1 MRPFLLPLAQRVGRR
16 ALWRR
21 GAQSQ
26 WVETRYGRM
35 HCYDIAGSGSLP
47 PVVLLHG
54 LATDATPFGPLLM
67 RLRRDARR
75 VLAPDHLGHGFSAGH
90 SGPLTPDSLLESTT
104 QTLDALLHEPAIVVG
119 NSLGGAVAV
128 RYALTSP
135 EKVRALVLVSPAGAH
150 CEDHEWRALKQIF
163 EMSCRADAALFF
175 RRLYQQ
181 PPWFLSLF
189 AHELPAAM
197 ASVPVR
203 SLLSGASNATAL
215 CPDELSALKMPVLL
229 VWGQADRLLPESHL
243 AYFARHLPSGTR
255 IERPEAFGHSPH
267 IDASAALASLIVRFA
282 RSLEAAP
289 VSGDAPGDD
298 GVLRSMTNRQS

>member
-1 MRPFLLPLAQRVGRR
+1 MPLAQRVGRR

-26 WVETRYGRM
+26 WVETPHGRM
-35 HCYDIAGSGSLP
+35 HCYDITGTGKLP

-67 RLRRDARR
+67 RLRRDVRR

-90 SGPLTPDSLLESTT
+90 SGPLTPDSLLEATT
-104 QTLDALLHEPAIVVG
+104 QTLDALLNEPAIVVG

-128 RYALTSP
+128 RYALKSP
-135 EKVRALVLVSPAGAH
+135 EKVRALILVSPAGAH
-150 CEDHEWRALKQIF
+150 CEDHEWRELKQVF
-163 EMSCRADAALFF
+163 DMSCRADAALFF

-181 PPWFLSLF
+181 PPWFLSLV

-197 ASVPVR
+197 ASPAVR

-215 CPDELSALKMPVLL
+215 CPDELAALEVPVLL

-243 AYFARHLPSGTR
+243 DYFARHLPTGTQ

-267 IDASAALASLIVRFA
+267 IDASQALASLIVRFA
-282 RSLEAAP
+282 RGLDAAP
-289 VSGDAPGDD
+289 VSGKALPEA
-298 GVLRSMTNRQS
+298 GVQRVPADRHS